1 MFIFADL
8 CPSVSHS
15 LTISLSV
22 PSLEWGTAPHPLAL
36 RSSLTSW
43 GGSTPVT
50 NSDME
55 QNTNSRSPQPA
66 QYNMHGSDA
75 IRIPGLP
82 GELSQQIAKYDSSE
96 FDDDKEVSGGDAEGV
111 WAPEIEQSFQE
122 ALAIY
127 PPCGRR
133 KIILSDEGKMYGEYQ
148 LSGNTTAPPLTALR
162 SVKTLNIG
170 FYINNYPPNDLL
182 GFVNLLEPSISFKLI
197 FTLRDSFYFIET
209 FTEK

>member
-1 MFIFADL
+1 MTRT
-8 CPSVSHS
+8 HS
-15 LTISLSV
+15 LNISLSV

-36 RSSLTSW
+36 RSSLTTW
-43 GGSTPVT
+43 AGSSTTPVT
-50 NSDME
+50 APDME
-55 QNTNSRSPQPA
+55 HNTNSRSPQPA

-133 KIILSDEGKMYGEYQ
+133 KIILSDEGKMYGES
-148 LSGNTTAPPLTALR
+148 LD
-162 SVKTLNIG
+162 TLNIG
-170 FYINNYPPNDLL
+170 LNIITNLNGPNDPLC
-182 GFVNLLEPSISFKLI
+182 FIYSF
-197 FTLRDSFYFIET
+197 
-209 FTEK
+209 

>member
-1 MFIFADL
+1 MG
-8 CPSVSHS
+8 PHS
-15 LTISLSV
+15 LNISLSV
-22 PSLEWGTAPHPLAL
+22 PSLEWGPAPHPLAL
-36 RSSLTSW
+36 RTGLSSW
-43 GGSTPVT
+43 AGSTT
-50 NSDME
+50 ANTSDME

-133 KIILSDEGKMYGEYQ
+133 KIILSDEGKMYGEWS
-148 LSGNTTAPPLTALR
+148 LSQSNFRHDISGQTVLVCL
-162 SVKTLNIG
+162 KT
-170 FYINNYPPNDLL
+170 
-182 GFVNLLEPSISFKLI
+182 
-197 FTLRDSFYFIET
+197 
-209 FTEK
+209 

>member
-1 MFIFADL
+1 MIIITIIIIITIFLFPD
-8 CPSVSHS
+8 PSLPASLHS

-22 PSLEWGTAPHPLAL
+22 PSLEWGAAPHPLAL

-43 GGSTPVT
+43 GGTSSTSLPST
-50 NSDME
+50 NTDME

-133 KIILSDEGKMYGEYQ
+133 KIILSDEGKMYGEFGVQTVRKYQ
-148 LSGNTTAPPLTALR
+148 GAVLSQNFKYR
-162 SVKTLNIG
+162 
-170 FYINNYPPNDLL
+170 LL
-182 GFVNLLEPSISFKLI
+182 QK
-197 FTLRDSFYFIET
+197 
-209 FTEK
+209 